1 MATAAATAQQMT
13 PLWLVDYESECRLI
27 AICLLY
33 PDSMAE
39 VRGIPPDAFTDSFH
53 QAVWSTMC
61 AVFDTGKGMS
71 AVRVANELRKSGQPG
86 AIERLAEI
94 RSLFATEKELEPTA
108 AIVMGAHERRS
119 KAGDAKRLYEVA
131 TTEPELEEVR
141 REFSRTSTTW
151 SVRHEDHEGTTFEV
165 LQELYADYDA
175 AKQGRP
181 RQRGVSTGLVAFDSL
196 VGHLE
201 YGSLCVVGG
210 ATSMG
215 KTALA
220 LSLTAGIA
228 QRHGW
233 VLYHSLEMSRQQAVG
248 RLVQA
253 RASVT
258 QDELASA
265 GTVTENPLGVQQRI
279 EAAFSALYELPID
292 WCDKRGLTAAELCAR
307 ARKAKREHPD
317 LAAWV
322 VDYLQLIPV
331 SGERGRTDAAK
342 IGDNCRMLRDTA
354 GELGVPII
362 LLSQLNRG
370 VGRREKSKPVMSDL
384 RDSGNIEEF
393 ADYVLLLYRPAYYG
407 LEGAQEWDMRIDVAK
422 NRVTGR
428 TGEVRLELDNP
439 RQRICSAMEQH
450 RKYEYLDDTPEGR
463 RWWW

>member
-1 MATAAATAQQMT
+1 VQQQ
-13 PLWLVDYESECRLI
+13 WLADPDAERRLI

-33 PDSMAE
+33 GDGMADA
-39 VRGIPPDAFTDSFH
+39 RGVSEDAFTDTFYR
-53 QAVWSTMC
+53 QVWAAMC
-61 AVFDTGKGMS
+61 RVFDRGTKWS
-71 AVRVANELRKSGQPG
+71 AVRVANELRKDGQPG
-86 AIERLAEI
+86 AIDQLAEI
-94 RSLFATEKELEPTA
+94 RSTFVALAELPATLETVA
-108 AIVMGAHERRS
+108 GAWERRR
-119 KAGDAKRLYEVA
+119 KAADARQLLTVA
-131 TTEPELEEVR
+131 TQEPELEEVR
-141 REFSRTSTTW
+141 REFSRVSTGWT
-151 SVRHEDHEGTTFEV
+151 VNYEGHEGTTHEV
-165 LQELYADYDA
+165 LQQLYPDYDA
-175 AKQGRP
+175 AKQGHPRP
-181 RQRGVSTGLVAFDSL
+181 RGASTGLAALDAL

-201 YGSLCVVGG
+201 YGSLCVIGG

-220 LSLTAGIA
+220 LNLAAGIA

-233 VLYHSLEMSRQQAVG
+233 VLYHSLEMARRQAVA

-253 RASVT
+253 RAMVT
-258 QDELASA
+258 QDELTTA
-265 GTVTENPLGVQQRI
+265 GTTTRDPGAVQGRI
-279 EAAFSALYELPID
+279 DAAFSALYELPID
-292 WCDKRGLTAAELCAR
+292 WCDKRGLMAAELCAR
-307 ARKAKREHPD
+307 ARKAKREHPN

-331 SGERGRTDAAK
+331 GGERGRTDAAK

-354 GELGVPII
+354 GEIGVPVI

-407 LEGAQEWDMRIDVAK
+407 IEGAEDWDMRIDVAK

-439 RQRICSAMEQH
+439 RQRICSAAEAH
-450 RKYEYLDDTPEGR
+450 RRYEYLADTPEGR
-463 RWWW
+463 HWWW

>member
-1 MATAAATAQQMT
+1 MAMAATALQPQ
-13 PLWLVDYESECRLI
+13 LWLVDVESERRLI

-33 PDSMAE
+33 PESMAE
-39 VRGIPPDAFTDSFH
+39 VRGIPAESFTDSFH
-53 QAVWSTMC
+53 RLTWETMC
-61 AVFDTGKGMS
+61 KVFDSGKGIS
-71 AVRVANELRKSGQPG
+71 AVRVANELRKVGEPG

-94 RSLFATEKELEPTA
+94 RSLFAVERELEPTA
-108 AIVMGAHERRS
+108 AIVLGAWERRS
-119 KAGDAKRLYEVA
+119 KATDAKRLYDVA

-141 REFSRTSTTW
+141 REFSRTSTAW
-151 SVRHEDHEGTTFEV
+151 SVRYEEHEGTTNEV
-165 LQELYADYDA
+165 LQELYLDYDA

-181 RQRGVSTGLVAFDSL
+181 RLRGVSTGLVAFDSL

-201 YGSLCVVGG
+201 HGSLCVIGG

-220 LSLTAGIA
+220 LNLTAGIV

-233 VLYHSLEMSRQQAVG
+233 GLFNSLEMMRRQAVG

-253 RASVT
+253 KARVT
-258 QDELASA
+258 QDELTSA
-265 GTVTENPLGVQQRI
+265 GTTAKNPPNVQARI
-279 EAAFSALYELPID
+279 EAAFSSLYELPID
-292 WCDKRGLTAAELCAR
+292 WCDRRGLTAAELCAR

-317 LAAWV
+317 LAVWV

-354 GELGVPII
+354 GEIGVPII

-370 VGRREKSKPVMSDL
+370 AGRRDVKKPVMSDL

-407 LEGAQEWDMRIDVAK
+407 LEGAQDWDMRVDVAK

-439 RQRICSAMEQH
+439 HQRICSALEQH
-450 RKYEYLDDTPEGR
+450 RRWEYLSDTTEGR
-463 RWWW
+463 EWWW

>member
-1 MATAAATAQQMT
+1 MVTQQ
-13 PLWLVDYESECRLI
+13 WLVDPASESRLI

-33 PDSMAE
+33 PDCMAE
-39 VRGIPPDAFTDSFH
+39 VRSIPADAFTDPFH
-53 QAVWSTMC
+53 RTAWETMC
-61 AVFDTGKGMS
+61 KVFDAGKGMS

-86 AIERLAEI
+86 AIEQLAEI
-94 RSLFATEKELEPTA
+94 RSLFATEPELEATT
-108 AIVMGAHERRS
+108 AIVMGAYERRS
-119 KAGDAKRLYEVA
+119 KATDAKRLYEVA

-141 REFSRTSTTW
+141 REFSSVSTSWTINYA
-151 SVRHEDHEGTTFEV
+151 EHEGTTHEV
-165 LQELYADYDA
+165 LQELYVDYDA
-175 AKQGRP
+175 AKQGKP
-181 RQRGVSTGLVAFDSL
+181 RHRGVSTGLVALDSL
-196 VGHLE
+196 MGHLE
-201 YGSLCVVGG
+201 YGALCVIGG

-220 LSLTAGIA
+220 LNLAAGVSR
-228 QRHGW
+228 RHGW
-233 VLYHSLEMSRQQAVG
+233 VLYHSLEMARRQAVA

-253 RASVT
+253 RATVT

-265 GTVTENPLGVQQRI
+265 GRVAAEPSELQGRI

-354 GELGVPII
+354 GEISVPII

-407 LEGAQEWDMRIDVAK
+407 IEGASDWDMRVDVAK
-422 NRVTGR
+422 NRVSGR

-439 RQRICSAMEQH
+439 RQRIRSALEEH
-450 RKYEYLDDTPEGR
+450 RRWEYLDDTPEGR
-463 RWWW
+463 KWWW